1 MKAPDLFLKL
11 RLNFVKVCITAVGIL
26 LVILFSI
33 LWFINYRNNLSEV
46 HSALSTV
53 LSLHRYG
60 IVLPGAN
67 SEGKG
72 DGIPELDED
81 RSLYS
86 RTILFSVNQEGIID
100 YQTLYI
106 EYPYLMEY
114 DDAHEIIETTIET
127 YKEGRTYFKLNDRF
141 YRIASSKHDD
151 HVDYAFFDW
160 TTERSLIYTSATW
173 FVIAFFF
180 AIVTVGLLAYVHSDS
195 VLDPVKKGLDK
206 GKALI
211 SNASHELKT
220 PLTIMSANLSV
231 IRSEPHSTV
240 EENEKWLS
248 IIDEQIKRTNT
259 LVLDM
264 LELSKLEDKKLE
276 LRDEVDLSSLVMSN
290 MLSVDALCFEKEI
303 VINDVVEENVR
314 ILGNKPSLE
323 RLILILLDNAIK
335 YTPNRGSVE
344 VNLHKTKRS
353 VILSVKNSGEGIKE
367 EDLPY
372 VFERFYKGDRAR
384 TQESNAKSFGLG
396 LAIAKSIAEHHN
408 GKIECSSQ
416 KGITEFKVTFKSK
429 IRE

>member
-11 RLNFVKVCITAVGIL
+11 RLNFVKVCITAVSIL

-60 IVLPGAN
+60 IVLPGTNAD
-67 SEGKG
+67 GKE
-72 DGIPELDED
+72 DGLPELEGD

-86 RTILFSVNQEGIID
+86 RTILFSVHQNGTVD

-106 EYPYLMEY
+106 EYPYLLEY
-114 DDAHEIIETTIET
+114 DDAHEIIESTIET
-127 YKEGRTYFKLNDRF
+127 DNKGKAHFKLNDRY

-160 TTERSLIYTSATW
+160 TTERGLIYASATW

-195 VLDPVKKGLDK
+195 VLDPVKKGMDK

-231 IRSEPHSTV
+231 IRSEPRSTV

-264 LELSKLEDKKLE
+264 LELSKLEDRRLE
-276 LRDEVDLSSLVMSN
+276 LRDEVDLSSLVTSN

-303 VINDVVEENVR
+303 IITDVVEEGVC
-314 ILGNKPSLE
+314 ILGNKPALE

-335 YTPNRGSVE
+335 YTPNRGNVE
-344 VNLHKTKRS
+344 VSLLKAKRN
-353 VILSVKNSGEGIKE
+353 VVFSVKNSGEGIKE
-367 EDLPY
+367 EDIPY

-408 GKIECSSQ
+408 GKIECNSQ

-429 IRE
+429 I